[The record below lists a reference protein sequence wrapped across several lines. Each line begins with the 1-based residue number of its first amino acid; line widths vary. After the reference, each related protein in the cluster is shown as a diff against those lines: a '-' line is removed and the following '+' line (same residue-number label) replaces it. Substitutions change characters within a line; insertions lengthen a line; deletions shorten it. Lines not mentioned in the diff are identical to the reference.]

1 MATTLVGSDI
11 ATVSAP
17 STRDSGSTSCLRAMC
32 AGTRLR
38 ISGLI
43 TCWRTSTDGSPCSRD
58 STSTRRSSV
67 TRPRRART
75 APSRSFERRCSRSAS
90 CSCSCEMTP
99 SATSSSPSRARVA
112 RLRAVAAAAA
122 PVFPVAID
130 PSTGAAEG
138 VAPAIRTCVLGG
150 RAMGG
155 GGAGAGGTAGAGL
168 MCVVCAGGA
177 LDRDTGG
184 GGAIGAAGAMGG
196 GDAIGGGV
204 CVRVAGGAGVPLRP
218 RPPTAP

>member
-1 MATTLVGSDI
+1 
-11 ATVSAP
+11 
-17 STRDSGSTSCLRAMC
+17 
-32 AGTRLR
+32 
-38 ISGLI
+38 
-43 TCWRTSTDGSPCSRD
+43 
-58 STSTRRSSV
+58 
-67 TRPRRART
+67 RT

-155 GGAGAGGTAGAGL
+155 GGIGVLEGGGG
-168 MCVVCAGGA
+168 GRGA
-177 LDRDTGG
+177 LDAAEPRVDLAERLQHRQVGG
-184 GGAIGAAGAMGG
+184 ILRQRRLEDLGAIAELGLLGG
-196 GDAIGGGV
+196 ITRA
-204 CVRVAGGAGVPLRP
+204 VAGLHSAL
-218 RPPTAP
+218 PPG